1 MEKWEKIYW
10 CNTKSKDLSYYSII
24 FIPPSADKTND
35 SIARI
40 SKWRVDE
47 KLITKLKKFY
57 TLLFY

>member
-1 MEKWEKIYW
+1 VGKYIGVIP
-10 CNTKSKDLSYYSII
+10 KSKDLSYYSII

-35 SIARI
+35 SIARDWI

>member
-1 MEKWEKIYW
+1 MEKVGKYIG
-10 CNTKSKDLSYYSII
+10 NTKSKDLSYYSII

-35 SIARI
+35 SIARDI
-40 SKWRVDE
+40 KELR